1 MTKPFPFRPAPVA
14 VLLTVALA
22 LAGCAPGTAETPAA
36 IDPTAPVT
44 ISVGDKPTSEKPEE
58 LKSFERRLAQ
68 FGTEHSNITVEAEE
82 TKWEA
87 DTFQALLAGG
97 QLPTVFSVPFTE
109 IQGLIDRQQV
119 ADVTDFAATKESLS
133 NINPSV
139 TEVVKNDAGRM
150 FGIPVNAYTMGL
162 LYNRALFTKA
172 GLDPDNPPA
181 TWADVR
187 TAAAAIEAKTDAQ
200 GFSSMTLDNTGGW
213 VLTTMSY
220 AFGGA
225 MESADG
231 KTATVTN
238 DATRSALEFYQQL
251 RWQDDSFGDNFLQN
265 YDDASNAFAGGKVG
279 MFVQGADAYSMMVI
293 NKGMAAEDFGVAPLP
308 QAENALGTLGG
319 GSVMIINPT
328 STPEQIAAAMEWI
341 DFRYFDK
348 FTDEA
353 VAKSDAKAAAA
364 DGLAV
369 GSPGLPILNQKVN
382 DRYLGWI
389 QEHINVPRQN
399 YRAYL
404 ETVETIPLVPE
415 PPVKAQELY
424 ATLDPVVQAVLT
436 RQDADLDA
444 LLAAANKTVQAAI
457 DAG

>member
-14 VLLTVALA
+14 VLLAVALA
-22 LAGCAPGTAETPAA
+22 LVGCAPGTAETPAA
-36 IDPTAPVT
+36 IDSTAPVK

-119 ADVTDFAATKESLS
+119 ADVTDFAAAKESLS

-162 LYNRALFTKA
+162 LYNRALFSKA

-181 TWADVR
+181 TWDDVR
-187 TAAAAIEAKTDAQ
+187 AAAAAIEAKTDAQ

-225 MESADG
+225 LESADG
-231 KTATVTN
+231 KRRRSPTTRPGARSSSIDSSGGRT
-238 DATRSALEFYQQL
+238 TRSATTSC
-251 RWQDDSFGDNFLQN
+251 RTTTTRPTPSP
-265 YDDASNAFAGGKVG
+265 
-279 MFVQGADAYSMMVI
+279 
-293 NKGMAAEDFGVAPLP
+293 AARSACSSRV
-308 QAENALGTLGG
+308 
-319 GSVMIINPT
+319 PT
-328 STPEQIAAAMEWI
+328 
-341 DFRYFDK
+341 R
-348 FTDEA
+348 
-353 VAKSDAKAAAA
+353 
-364 DGLAV
+364 
-369 GSPGLPILNQKVN
+369 
-382 DRYLGWI
+382 
-389 QEHINVPRQN
+389 
-399 YRAYL
+399 
-404 ETVETIPLVPE
+404 
-415 PPVKAQELY
+415 
-424 ATLDPVVQAVLT
+424 T
-436 RQDADLDA
+436 R
-444 LLAAANKTVQAAI
+444 
-457 DAG
+457 